1 MIKLYY
7 LLENSIKNLTRS
19 SGILASLALS
29 CLSSFIAF
37 SFLTI
42 SLFFSHWHDH
52 AVREAANHGGMAIM
66 ELISP
71 SGMLT
76 TVFKQCST
84 FLAGLCLIVT
94 LSAIR
99 RLFFHMAN
107 DQRASFKTMSL
118 LGETTPFISLEFSL
132 QSIYVALSS
141 LVIGALSAEL
151 VLEKLFHYS
160 LSFGSLKVIV
170 ATFHVDHK
178 IHVLIFLAGSL
189 YIGCRV
195 FLFVQKYLHSFFDNL
210 KTELDG

>member
-52 AVREAANHGGMAIM
+52 AVREAASHGGMAIM
-66 ELISP
+66 DLISP

-76 TVFKQCST
+76 TVFKHCST
-84 FLAGLCLIVT
+84 FLAVLCLIVT

-141 LVIGALSAEL
+141 LMIGALSAEL
-151 VLEKLFHYS
+151 VLEKLFHY
-160 LSFGSLKVIV
+160 
-170 ATFHVDHK
+170 
-178 IHVLIFLAGSL
+178 
-189 YIGCRV
+189 
-195 FLFVQKYLHSFFDNL
+195 
-210 KTELDG
+210 

>member
-52 AVREAANHGGMAIM
+52 AVREAASQGGMAIM
-66 ELISP
+66 DLISP

-76 TVFKQCST
+76 TVFKHCST

-195 FLFVQKYLHSFFDNL
+195 FLFVQKYHHSFFDNL

>member
-52 AVREAANHGGMAIM
+52 AVREAASHGGMAIM
-66 ELISP
+66 DLISP

-76 TVFKQCST
+76 TVFKHCST
-84 FLAGLCLIVT
+84 FLAVLCLIVT

-170 ATFHVDHK
+170 ATFHIDHK
-178 IHVLIFLAGSL
+178 IHVLILLAGSL

>member
-52 AVREAANHGGMAIM
+52 AVREAASHGGMAIM
-66 ELISP
+66 DLISP

-76 TVFKQCST
+76 TVFKHCST
-84 FLAGLCLIVT
+84 FLAVLCLIVT

-141 LVIGALSAEL
+141 LMICALSAAL

-170 ATFHVDHK
+170 ATFHIDHK
-178 IHVLIFLAGSL
+178 IHVLILLAGSL